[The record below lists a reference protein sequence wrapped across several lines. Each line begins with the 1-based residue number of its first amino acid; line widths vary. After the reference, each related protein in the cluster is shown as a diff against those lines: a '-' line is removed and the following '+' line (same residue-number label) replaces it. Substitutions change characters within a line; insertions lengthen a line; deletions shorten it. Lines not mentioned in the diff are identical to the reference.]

1 MWQAMF
7 TALLI
12 VSALVIAVGLGYLSY
27 RLVREDR

>member
-1 MWQAMF
+1 MWQSMF

-12 VSALVIAVGLGYLSY
+12 VIALLIAVGLGYLSY

>member
-7 TALLI
+7 TALL
-12 VSALVIAVGLGYLSY
+12 VVIALLIAIGLGYLSY

>member
-12 VSALVIAVGLGYLSY
+12 VIALVIAVGLGYLSY

>member
-12 VSALVIAVGLGYLSY
+12 VSALLIAVALGYLSY